1 MGRRDI
7 AIFDASVTFK
17 LPKAVIHAEIA
28 STFQSTAPRYL
39 GMPGLLRKNYWVA
52 DDGLRAG
59 GMYVW
64 ESRDRA
70 EAVYNAEWKAGVTAK
85 YGSEPEIVY
94 LDSPVM
100 VDNTA
105 GKITLS

>member
-1 MGRRDI
+1 MI
-7 AIFDASVTFK
+7 VAIVTFK
-17 LPKAVIHAEIA
+17 LPRAVSREEIA

-59 GMYVW
+59 GIYVW

-70 EAVYNAEWKAGVTAK
+70 EALYNAEWKAGVTAK
-85 YGSEPEIVY
+85 YGAEPEIVY

-100 VDNTA
+100 VDNTTA
-105 GKITLS
+105 KITLG